1 MVSRFVGG
9 TYAEAANKDISPKGG
24 GANSDW
30 RRLYNDG
37 FHDLLSL
44 ANIIRTSNQEERD
57 GWGL

>member
-1 MVSRFVGG
+1 VGG